1 MTVVSAASPQDGIA
15 RRTLRAIVLPLALI
29 GAAWSSW
36 LIVFGGIDLNLVGIS
51 VTSNDARRTLLYT
64 SLLLTVYILS
74 GGHLRVP
81 ASLGLPA
88 RAAMSFAVRALS
100 GSWNRA
106 RRVLVS
112 LARIDHAVIAA
123 VLAVALAAAGV
134 RYGGSTAGGSD
145 AYGYVSQ
152 ADLWLSGRLTIPQPW
167 TAEVPWPE
175 AARTFAPLG
184 YQPRGDGSI
193 VPTYSP
199 GLPLSMAGFKLLG
212 GHCAAYWVPPFFAGI
227 LVMATYGIGRR
238 LGSSRVGLM
247 AAWLVATNFTVLGS
261 TMSPMSDVPVA
272 ALWAVGFWL
281 LLGDTAWQ
289 ALVAGLVVS
298 LGVLTR
304 TNLAPMVLLPI
315 VWLAYRTAWAAG
327 PDRRRRLMQLAAFL
341 AGAAPGPLVTAMLN
355 DFWYGSPLKSGY
367 GSFRDLY
374 SWNTVPA
381 NLRNYTSWLIET
393 QTIAVLGGVSALF
406 LPLRP
411 LWHYVKD
418 RSIIVGFALF
428 SLGVWAQYLAYFVF
442 EDAGYLRF
450 LLVTYPFIMIGLA
463 TFGELRVPWPNA
475 WRLVVAVAV
484 VALGVRGVILAER
497 QFVFHVGISDTKYA
511 HVAKIAEQ
519 VVPPNSVVVTMQ
531 HSGSLRHYGG
541 RLTLRYD
548 FLDRTWLDRAG
559 EWLADRGIAT
569 YALLEDWEIKPF
581 QTRFAGQR
589 LGALAVSPVVS
600 YRNGDSVLYIFDLN
614 RSPLEKYVE
623 TIVETFEGPRC
634 VPPANRLRIPFK

>member
-1 MTVVSAASPQDGIA
+1 MTVVSADSPKDGIA
-15 RRTLRAIVLPLALI
+15 RRTLRAIVLPLALV

-36 LIVFGGIDLNLVGIS
+36 LIVFGGIDLGLFGIS
-51 VTSNDARRTLLYT
+51 VTSNDPRRTLLYT

-74 GGHLRVP
+74 GSHLRVP

-88 RAAMSFAVRALS
+88 RAAMSLAVRALS
-100 GSWNRA
+100 GLWNTS
-106 RRVLVS
+106 RRLLVP
-112 LARIDHAVIAA
+112 LARIDPAVFAA

-134 RYGGSTAGGSD
+134 RYGVSTAGGSD

-167 TAEVPWPE
+167 TAEVPWPG
-175 AARTFAPLG
+175 AALTFSPLG
-184 YQPRGDGSI
+184 YRPRGDGSI

-212 GHCAAYWVPPFFAGI
+212 GHCAVYWVPPFFAGV

-247 AAWLVATNFTVLGS
+247 AAWLVATNCTVIGLA
-261 TMSPMSDVPVA
+261 MLPMSDVPVA

-298 LGVLTR
+298 FAVLTR

-315 VWLAYRTAWAAG
+315 VWLAYRSAGAAG
-327 PDRRRRLMQLAAFL
+327 PDRRRRLVQLVAFL
-341 AGAAPGPLVTAMLN
+341 AGAAPGPLVAAMLN

-367 GSFRDLY
+367 GSFGELY
-374 SWNTVPA
+374 SWSTVPA
-381 NLRNYTSWLIET
+381 NLRHYTSWFLET
-393 QTIAVLGGVSALF
+393 QTIAGLFGAAALF
-406 LPLRP
+406 LPVRP

-418 RSIIVGFALF
+418 RSIIVVFALF
-428 SLGVWAQYLAYFVF
+428 SFGVWAQYLAYFVF
-442 EDAGYLRF
+442 DDAGYLRF
-450 LLVTYPFIMIGLA
+450 LLVFYPFIMIGLA

-484 VALGVRGVILAER
+484 VALGVRGVMLAER
-497 QFVFHVGISDTKYA
+497 QFVFHVAISDTKFA
-511 HVAKIAEQ
+511 HVAKIAER
-519 VVPPNSVVVTMQ
+519 VVPPNSVVVSMQ

-541 RLTLRYD
+541 RLTVRYD
-548 FLDRTWLDRAG
+548 YLDATWLDQAA

-569 YALLEDWEIKPF
+569 YALLEDWEIEPF
-581 QTRFAGQR
+581 RTRFAGQR
-589 LGALAVSPVVS
+589 LGALAVSPVVV
-600 YRNGDSVLYIFDLN
+600 YRNGDAVLYIFDLN
-614 RSPLEKYVE
+614 RSPLETYAE
-623 TIVETFEGPRC
+623 TIVQTFEGPRC
-634 VPPANRLRIPFK
+634 VRPATRLRIPFK